1 LEQDEAVG
9 GEDLADLEAGA
20 VQRGGGSRSSAAGG
34 ASQAWR
40 SSAGGWNFPGEE
52 EQRRRVDLQVGRSRA
67 GGWTFRQERRLGAGN
82 VWAALILP
90 ARGLNCS
97 RPPVLDAMRARTS
110 AAAKKTPA
118 QLGRPP
124 TRRLQRLRPAESAP
138 SRRRAPPRRCARL
151 GPQLAP

>member
-52 EQRRRVDLQVGRSRA
+52 EQPRRVDLQAGRSRA
-67 GGWTFRQERRLGAGN
+67 GGFRRGGAE
-82 VWAALILP
+82 P
-90 ARGLNCS
+90 AREEQVGEKAGGKAEGTCS
-97 RPPVLDAMRARTS
+97 
-110 AAAKKTPA
+110 
-118 QLGRPP
+118 
-124 TRRLQRLRPAESAP
+124 
-138 SRRRAPPRRCARL
+138 
-151 GPQLAP
+151 

>member
-52 EQRRRVDLQVGRSRA
+52 EQRRRVDLQAGRSRA
-67 GGWTFRQERRLGAGN
+67 GTGGESRGAGRG
-82 VWAALILP
+82 AAGGIGETSREVE
-90 ARGLNCS
+90 AAGRGEGNS
-97 RPPVLDAMRARTS
+97 R
-110 AAAKKTPA
+110 
-118 QLGRPP
+118 
-124 TRRLQRLRPAESAP
+124 
-138 SRRRAPPRRCARL
+138 
-151 GPQLAP
+151 

>member
-52 EQRRRVDLQVGRSRA
+52 EQRRRVDLQAGRSRA

-97 RPPVLDAMRARTS
+97 RLPALDAMRARFRSGRKIARTVGPPAYAPPTASAPRRIGAESPPS
-110 AAAKKTPA
+110 AA
-118 QLGRPP
+118 
-124 TRRLQRLRPAESAP
+124 
-138 SRRRAPPRRCARL
+138 
-151 GPQLAP
+151 